1 MTSSIDYRNIDYRG
15 FIFVVHESS
24 GLLLLHCTRKKKKG
38 PHFQLP
44 GGHIDDFE
52 FEAAAKASGGG
63 NAQTQLLEAAKAGAA
78 RELWEETGVDMRN
91 QLERLQ
97 PAALK
102 SSSAQKELSCEIKR
116 RLFFFLAVT
125 DDDFLSADKT
135 TEPLVGP
142 LGTEGRHLR
151 IKSSVEHSG
160 FDFEKDPAVSVQKL
174 KKHSGGVP
182 SQALSMAMAR
192 GAHKSKGRVGI
203 SSTITGKTER
213 GLDHLVA
220 PSPKITGKTERG
232 LDHLGEVDDPP
243 VLLGAKRSAKK
254 KEKGCFPCFC

>member
-15 FIFVVHESS
+15 FIFVVHESH
-24 GLLLLHCTRKKKKG
+24 GLMLLHCTRKKKKG

-52 FEAAAKASGGG
+52 FVAAAKTSGGDS
-63 NAQTQLLEAAKAGAA
+63 QKQLLEAAKAGAA
-78 RELWEETGVDMRN
+78 RELWEETGVDIQN
-91 QLERLQ
+91 QLGRLQ

-102 SSSAQKELSCEIKR
+102 SSNTQKELACEIKH

-125 DDDFLSADKT
+125 DDDFLSAEKT
-135 TEPLVGP
+135 TESLVGP
-142 LGTEGRHLR
+142 LGTEGRHLK

-160 FDFEKDPAVSVQKL
+160 FDFEKDPKVSVQKL
-174 KKHSGGVP
+174 KKHSGGIP

-192 GAHKSKGRVGI
+192 DAHKSKGKAGL
-203 SSTITGKTER
+203 SPTITGKTER

-220 PSPKITGKTERG
+220 PSPTITGKTERG
-232 LDHLGEVDDPP
+232 LDHLEEIDDPP
-243 VLLGAKRSAKK
+243 VLLGADNREKK

>member
-15 FIFVVHESS
+15 FIFVVHEMN
-24 GLLLLHCTRKKKKG
+24 GLMLLHCTRKKKKG

-52 FEAAAKASGGG
+52 FEAAAKTTGG

-78 RELWEETGVDMRN
+78 RELWEETGVDIRH

-97 PAALK
+97 PAALR
-102 SSSAQKELSCEIKR
+102 SSSTQKELACEIKH

-135 TEPLVGP
+135 TEPLIGP
-142 LGTEGRHLR
+142 LGTEGRHLQ

-160 FDFEKDPAVSVQKL
+160 FDFEKDPKVSVQKL
-174 KKHSGGVP
+174 RKHSGGVP

-192 GAHKSKGRVGI
+192 DAHKSRGKVGI
-203 SSTITGKTER
+203 SPTITEKTER
-213 GLDHLVA
+213 GLDHLLA
-220 PSPKITGKTERG
+220 PLPTITGKTERRS
-232 LDHLGEVDDPP
+232 DHLGEVDDPP
-243 VLLGAKRSAKK
+243 VLLGTERSAKK